1 MKKIIEKIRNSPIC
15 YFSDLF
21 VVAMVIGWLFTGVI
35 MMGAAIYSMVVL
47 ADTSIWSNVAE
58 LVTLPLSAGGALWML
73 KNSVQHAI
81 LNKQGKAVEQDFPA
95 VHPDDENME
104 NEKLMSEEIEDNNED
119 SDEDSEEE
127 SENLNTEELI

>member
-35 MMGAAIYSMVVL
+35 MMGAAIYSMVIL

-81 LNKQGKAVEQDFPA
+81 LNRQGKIVEQDFPA
-95 VHPDDENME
+95 VHPDDEYIE
-104 NEKLMSEEIEDNNED
+104 NEKIMTDESEETNE
-119 SDEDSEEE
+119 EDSEEFDD
-127 SENLNTEELI
+127 NINTEELI